1 MTKRTDTIRLGA
13 FLMAT
18 GHHVAAWRH
27 PRAAKDAGVDI
38 EHYVSLAQKAE
49 AAKFDMMFLAD
60 SQGGFVDRDDPES
73 IARMAGVAGFEPITL
88 LSAIA
93 ARTQRIGL
101 VATATTTYYPPFL
114 LARLFASLDTVSGGR
129 AAWNLVTSAAA
140 GEAQNFGLEQHPEPE
155 VRYARAAEFAAVVKG
170 LWESWEDDA
179 FPRDRDSGLFADP
192 SKLHIL
198 GHKGAH
204 LSVAGPLNVPR
215 SPQGHPVVV
224 QAGSSEPGREL
235 AAATAEV
242 VFTAHQTLTSAADFY
257 ADVKG
262 RMARHGRRPETLK
275 IMPGVMAVVGDS
287 ERHAREKYEEL
298 QALVHPEIGKRFLAR
313 LFEDDRLLEH
323 DENRPL
329 PEWVQV
335 DGRKSRPALLLD
347 MARRENLSAR
357 ELHLRVTGAR
367 GHWTIFG
374 DAGQIADQLESW
386 FDGHGADG
394 FNVMPPHLPDHLDDF
409 IAEVLPELRRRGRFR
424 TDYEGTTLRE
434 NLGLPFPEHPAR
446 RAAALAEAAE

>member
-1 MTKRTDTIRLGA
+1 MTKRTDNIRLGA

-27 PRAAKDAGVDI
+27 PRAAADAGTDL
-38 EHYVSLAQKAE
+38 EHYVSIAQKAE

-60 SQGGFVDRDDPES
+60 SQGGYVDRDDPDS
-73 IARMAGVAGFEPITL
+73 IARVAQVAGFEPLTL

-114 LARLFASLDTVSGGR
+114 LARLFASLDNVSKGR
-129 AAWNLVTSAAA
+129 AGWNLVTSAAA
-140 GEAQNFGLEQHPEPE
+140 AEAQNFGLDVHPEPE
-155 VRYARAAEFAAVVKG
+155 ARYARAEEFAEVVKG

-179 FPRDRDSGLFADP
+179 FPRDREAGIFADP
-192 SKLHIL
+192 DKLHIL
-198 GHKGAH
+198 NHKGSH
-204 LSVAGPLNVPR
+204 FSVAGPLNVPR

-224 QAGSSEPGREL
+224 QAGSSEPGRNL

-242 VFTAHQTLTSAADFY
+242 VFTAHQTLDSAAAFY
-257 ADVKG
+257 GDVKA
-262 RMARHGRRPETLK
+262 RMARYGRHPDTLK

-287 ERHAREKYEEL
+287 EAKAREKYEEL
-298 QALVHPEIGKRFLAR
+298 QQLVHPDIGRRFLAR
-313 LFEDDRLLEH
+313 LFEEPRLLDH
-323 DENRPL
+323 DPDKLL
-329 PEWVQV
+329 PDWLVV

-347 MARRENLSAR
+347 TARREGLTAR

-374 DAGQIADQLESW
+374 DAGQIVDQLEQW
-386 FDGHGADG
+386 FDGRGADG
-394 FNVMPPHLPDHLDDF
+394 FNVMPPHLPDHLDEF
-409 IAEVLPELRRRGRFR
+409 IAQVLPELRRRGRFR
-424 TDYEGTTLRE
+424 EEYDGATLRE
-434 NLGLPFPEHPAR
+434 NLGLPFPEH
-446 RAAALAEAAE
+446 RAHAIAQAAE

>member
-1 MTKRTDTIRLGA
+1 MTKRTDHIRLGA

-27 PRAAKDAGVDI
+27 PRAAADAGINLD
-38 EHYVSLAQKAE
+38 HYVAIAQKAE

-60 SQGGFVDRDDPES
+60 SQGGWIDRNDPDS
-73 IARMAGVAGFEPITL
+73 IAPVAQVAGFEPLTL
-88 LSAIA
+88 LAAIA

-114 LARLFASLDTVSGGR
+114 LARLFASLDTVSDGR
-129 AAWNLVTSAAA
+129 AGWNLVTSASAA
-140 GEAQNFGLEQHPEPE
+140 EAQNFGLAQHPEPE
-155 VRYARAAEFAAVVKG
+155 VRYARAAEFADVVKG

-179 FPRDRDSGLFADP
+179 FPRDRELGQFANP
-192 SKLHIL
+192 AKLHIL
-198 GHKGAH
+198 NHQGEHF
-204 LSVAGPLNVPR
+204 SVAGPLNVPR

-224 QAGSSEPGREL
+224 QAGSSEPGRDL

-242 VFTAHQTLTSAADFY
+242 VFTAHQTLESAAAFY

-262 RMARHGRRPETLK
+262 RLARYRRQPDTLK

-287 ERHAREKYEEL
+287 EAHAREKYEEL
-298 QALVHPEIGKRFLAR
+298 QQLVHPNIGLRYLAR
-313 LFEDDRLLEH
+313 LFEDDRLLTH
-323 DENRPL
+323 DPDQPL
-329 PEWVQV
+329 PDWLEV
-335 DGRKSRPALLLD
+335 DGRKSRPVLLLG
-347 MARRENLSAR
+347 MARAEGLTAR
-357 ELHLRVTGAR
+357 QLHLRVTGAR

-386 FDGHGADG
+386 FDGYGADG

-409 IAEVLPELRRRGRFR
+409 IAHVLPELRRRGRFR
-424 TDYEGTTLRE
+424 EDYDGTTLRDH
-434 NLGLPFPEHPAR
+434 LGLPFPTHRAR
-446 RAAALAEAAE
+446 QAALAEAAE

>member
-1 MTKRTDTIRLGA
+1 MTKRTDQIRLGA

-27 PRAAKDAGVDI
+27 PRAAHDAGVNI

-60 SQGGFVDRDDPES
+60 SQGGHVDRNEPDT
-73 IARMAGVAGFEPITL
+73 IARTSHAAGFEPITL

-93 ARTQRIGL
+93 ARTQNIGL

-129 AAWNLVTSAAA
+129 AAWNLVTSASA
-140 GEAQNFGLEQHPEPE
+140 GEAQNFGLDQHPEPE
-155 VRYARAAEFAAVVKG
+155 VRYARAAEFATVVKG

-179 FPRDRDSGLFADP
+179 FPRDRESGVFADP

-198 GHKGAH
+198 NHRGEH
-204 LSVAGPLNVPR
+204 LAVAGPLNVPR
-215 SPQGHPVVV
+215 SRQGHPVVV
-224 QAGSSEPGREL
+224 QAGSSEPGRDL

-242 VFTAHQTLTSAADFY
+242 VFTAHQTLESAAAFY

-262 RMARHGRRPETLK
+262 RMARHGRQPDTLK
-275 IMPGVMAVVGDS
+275 IMPGVMAVVGDR

-298 QALVHPEIGKRFLAR
+298 QALVHPDIGRRFLAK
-313 LFEDDRLLEH
+313 LFNDDRLLEH
-323 DENRPL
+323 DENQPL

-335 DGRKSRPALLLD
+335 DGRASRPALLLD
-347 MARRENLSAR
+347 MARRDNLTAR

-374 DAGQIADQLESW
+374 DAEQIVDQLESW

-394 FNVMPPHLPDHLDDF
+394 FNVMPPYLPDHLDDF
-409 IAEVLPELRRRGRFR
+409 IDHVLPELRRRGRFR
-424 TDYEGTTLRE
+424 EDYEGTTLRE
-434 NLGLPFPEHPAR
+434 NLGLPFPDHRAR
-446 RAAALAEAAE
+446 HATLAEAAE

>member
-1 MTKRTDTIRLGA
+1 MTKRTDQIRLGA

-27 PRAAKDAGVDI
+27 PHGTPDAGINLD
-38 EHYVSLAQKAE
+38 HYVAIAQKAE

-60 SQGGFVDRDDPES
+60 SQGGFVDRSEPES
-73 IARMAGVAGFEPITL
+73 IARVAQVAGFEPLTL

-93 ARTQRIGL
+93 ARTSRIGL
-101 VATATTTYYPPFL
+101 VATATTTYYPPYL
-114 LARLFASLDTVSGGR
+114 LARLFASLDNVSRGR
-129 AAWNLVTSAAA
+129 AGWNLVTSAAA
-140 GEAQNFGLEQHPEPE
+140 AEAQNFGLDQHPEPE
-155 VRYARAAEFAAVVKG
+155 VRYARAAEFATVVKG

-192 SKLHIL
+192 DKLHL
-198 GHKGAH
+198 LNHDGEHFA
-204 LSVAGPLNVPR
+204 VAGPLNVPR
-215 SPQGHPVVV
+215 SQQGHPVVV

-242 VFTAHQTLTSAADFY
+242 VFTAHQTLESAAAFY

-262 RMARHGRRPETLK
+262 RMARHGRHGDTLK

-287 ERHAREKYEEL
+287 EAHAREKYEEL
-298 QALVHPEIGKRFLAR
+298 QALVHPEIGRRFLAR
-313 LFEDDRLLEH
+313 LFEDERLLDH
-323 DENRPL
+323 DQDRPL
-329 PEWVQV
+329 PDWVKV

-347 MARRENLSAR
+347 MARRDNLTAR

-386 FDGHGADG
+386 FDGRGADG
-394 FNVMPPHLPDHLDDF
+394 FNVMPPYLPDHLDDF

-424 TDYEGTTLRE
+424 DDYEGETLRE
-434 NLGLPFPEHPAR
+434 HLGLPFPEHRAR
-446 RAAALAEAAE
+446 QAVLAEAAE

>member
-1 MTKRTDTIRLGA
+1 MTKRKDQIRLGA

-27 PRAAKDAGVDI
+27 PRAAADAGVNL
-38 EHYVSLAQKAE
+38 EHYVAIAQKAE

-60 SQGGFVDRDDPES
+60 SQGGWVDRSAPEAL
-73 IARMAGVAGFEPITL
+73 ARTAQGAGFEPLTL

-114 LARLFASLDTVSGGR
+114 LARLFASLDNVSGGR
-129 AAWNLVTSAAA
+129 AGWNLVTSAAA
-140 GEAQNFGLEQHPEPE
+140 AEAQNFGLDQHPEPE
-155 VRYARAAEFAAVVKG
+155 ARYARAEEFARVVKG

-179 FPRDRDSGLFADP
+179 FPRDREAGWFADP
-192 SKLHIL
+192 DKLHIL
-198 GHKGAH
+198 NHKGPH
-204 LSVAGPLNVPR
+204 FSVAGPLNVPR
-215 SPQGHPVVV
+215 SKQGHPVVV

-242 VFTAHQTLTSAADFY
+242 VFTAHQTLDSAAAFY
-257 ADVKG
+257 ADVKA
-262 RMARHGRRPETLK
+262 RMTRHGRHPDTLR

-298 QALVHPEIGKRFLAR
+298 QALVHDEIGARFLAR
-313 LFEDDRLLEH
+313 TFEDDRLLDH
-323 DENRPL
+323 DPDQPL
-329 PEWVQV
+329 PDWLEV
-335 DGRKSRPALLLD
+335 DGRKSRPALFLEL
-347 MARRENLSAR
+347 ARRENLTAR

-374 DAGQIADQLESW
+374 DARQIADQLEAW
-386 FDGHGADG
+386 FDGRGADG

-409 IAEVLPELRRRGRFR
+409 IAHVLPELRRRGRFR
-424 TDYEGTTLRE
+424 EDYEGETLRDH
-434 NLGLPFPEHPAR
+434 LGLPFPHHPAGR
-446 RAAALAEAAE
+446 FALAEAAE

>member
-1 MTKRTDTIRLGA
+1 MTKRTDQIRLGA

-27 PRAAKDAGVDI
+27 PRAAHDAGVNI
-38 EHYVSLAQKAE
+38 EHYVSIAQKAE

-60 SQGGFVDRDDPES
+60 SQGGFVDRGEPES
-73 IARMAGVAGFEPITL
+73 IARVAQSAGFEPLTL

-93 ARTQRIGL
+93 SRTKNIGL

-114 LARLFASLDTVSGGR
+114 LARLFASLDNVSNGR
-129 AAWNLVTSAAA
+129 AGWNLVTSAAA
-140 GEAQNFGLEQHPEPE
+140 SEAQNFGLDQHPEPE
-155 VRYARAAEFAAVVKG
+155 VRYARAAEFATVVKG

-192 SKLHIL
+192 GKLHIL
-198 GHKGAH
+198 NHHGEHFA
-204 LSVAGPLNVPR
+204 VAGPLNVPR

-242 VFTAHQTLTSAADFY
+242 VFTAHQTLESAADFY

-262 RMARHGRRPETLK
+262 RMARYGRAPDTLK

-298 QALVHPEIGKRFLAR
+298 QELVHPEIGRRFLAR
-313 LFEDDRLLEH
+313 LFEDDRLLDH
-323 DENRPL
+323 DENKPL
-329 PEWVQV
+329 PEWVAV
-335 DGRKSRPALLLD
+335 DGRASRPALLLD
-347 MARRENLSAR
+347 MARRDNLTAR

-374 DAGQIADQLESW
+374 DAGQIVDQLESW

-409 IAEVLPELRRRGRFR
+409 IAQVLPELRRRGRFR
-424 TDYEGTTLRE
+424 EEYEGATLRE
-434 NLGLPFPEHPAR
+434 NLGLPFPEHRAR
-446 RAAALAEAAE
+446 QTALAEAAE